1 MPIIIDGY
9 NLLHAT
15 GIIGHGVGPGG
26 LERSRLALL
35 NVLAESID
43 SKEIPY
49 TDVVFD
55 ASSAPAG
62 LPRRANH
69 KGLAV
74 HYAVGHE
81 DADSLIEE
89 LIERHS
95 VPRRLVVVSS
105 DHRLQR
111 AARRRKA
118 RAVDSD
124 RWYAELLQQR
134 QRRSETKPGIA
145 TKPQAPPSEEEVRY
159 WLQEFGQRATDEPS
173 TTNNNYGF
181 PPNYGEDLLDED
193 DEQANN

>member
-15 GIIGHGVGPGG
+15 GIFGRGVGPGG

-43 SKEIPY
+43 PKEIPH

-62 LPRRANH
+62 LPCRGDH
-69 KGLAV
+69 KGLSV
-74 HYAVGHE
+74 HFAADHE

-89 LIERHS
+89 LIEKHT

-118 RAVDSD
+118 HAIDSD

-134 QRRSETKPGIA
+134 QRRGQPNPETA
-145 TKPQAPPSEEEVRY
+145 AKPQTPPTKEEVRY
-159 WLQEFGQRATDEPS
+159 WLEEFGQDTTNEPS
-173 TTNNNYGF
+173 SNNSPF
-181 PPNYGEDLLDED
+181 PPGYGEDLLGED
-193 DEQANN
+193 G